1 MNKSEMFWHIT
12 CRSKIRGR
20 GVMLQYSRVMHV
32 QIIMYSHKYAYSYL
46 TCAFLVHWHAFTI
59 CDIVFLW
66 NGREILV
73 IRCAVTKD
81 VNRHLRV
88 QKLKSNPS
96 NVVFVLPSERHFG
109 SFDACLCYYCHH
121 AIDLLFR
128 QIIKGSKGY
137 KRKHQLWLHKWNS
150 NLNSTDIFLDLFV
163 VFSFWFI
170 FQCFFLFCLCDT
182 RNKSWLEDHIWHF
195 NKSLSTSETWF
206 SNQRKK
212 TTKRDTDLVFQ
223 DSENCLVTGCI
234 WP

>member
-1 MNKSEMFWHIT
+1 MNKNEMFWHIT
-12 CRSKIRGR
+12 CRSKVRGS

-46 TCAFLVHWHAFTI
+46 TYAFLVHWHAFTI

-96 NVVFVLPSERHFG
+96 NIVFVLPSERHFG
-109 SFDACLCYYCHH
+109 SFDACLCLSSCNWSFVSTDH
-121 AIDLLFR
+121 
-128 QIIKGSKGY
+128 
-137 KRKHQLWLHKWNS
+137 KRIEMKWNS

-163 VFSFWFI
+163 VFAFWFI
-170 FQCFFLFCLCDT
+170 FQCFFLFCLCDI
-182 RNKSWLEDHIWHF
+182 RNKSWLEDHTWHF
-195 NKSLSTSETWF
+195 NKCLSTSETWF

-212 TTKRDTDLVFQ
+212 TAKRDTDLVFQ